1 MDDLPDR
8 AYFGPYQLVR
18 SLGPSMLAD
27 RYLALHVRSKGSFV
41 VHRFRSAC
49 TDRAQQRRL
58 TAALERMSHI
68 RHPHLLGVENFSFA
82 PGGRPLVVTPYTGNQ
97 DGLITLA
104 DLLDLKGGQMGAF
117 EAERAILQLLDAVSC
132 SHSNGMPHGELGLDE
147 VLVDRRGSVFI
158 ELAGLRLAIS
168 GRTGQSSELLRDE
181 TRSIAQIGYRLITG
195 LPADEPFI
203 PPTSVVRRLDRRW
216 DEWFETALEP
226 SGGFETP
233 SDAIDALPG
242 NRREQARDTQPGPV
256 RVVLQRLGIPG
267 GA

>member
-1 MDDLPDR
+1 
-8 AYFGPYQLVR
+8 
-18 SLGPSMLAD
+18 MLAD

-41 VHRFRSAC
+41 LHRFRTPC
-49 TDRAQQRRL
+49 PDRAQQRRL

-68 RHPHLLGVENFSFA
+68 RHSHLLGVENFSFA
-82 PGGRPLVVTPYTGNQ
+82 PGGRPLVITPYTGNQ

-117 EAERAILQLLDAVSC
+117 EAERAILQLLDAIAYT
-132 SHSNGMPHGELGLDE
+132 HNAGMPHGELDLEE
-147 VLVDRRGSVFI
+147 VMVDRRGSVFI
-158 ELAGLRLAIS
+158 ELAGLRLAMG
-168 GRTGQSSELLRDE
+168 GRAVQGSELLRDE
-181 TRSIAQIGYRLITG
+181 TRSVAQIGYRLITG
-195 LPADEPFI
+195 LPADEPMI
-203 PPTSVVRRLDRRW
+203 PPTGVVRRLDRRW
-216 DEWFETALEP
+216 DDWFETALEP

-242 NRREQARDTQPGPV
+242 NRREQARETQPGPV

>member
-1 MDDLPDR
+1 
-8 AYFGPYQLVR
+8 
-18 SLGPSMLAD
+18 MLAD

-41 VHRFRSAC
+41 LHRFKTPC
-49 TDRAQQRRL
+49 PDRAQQRRL
-58 TAALERMSHI
+58 TAALERVSHI

-117 EAERAILQLLDAVSC
+117 EAERAILQLLDAVAYT
-132 SHSNGMPHGELGLDE
+132 HNAGMPHGELDLDE
-147 VLVDRRGSVFI
+147 VMVDRRGSVFI
-158 ELAGLRLAIS
+158 ELAGLRLALG
-168 GRTGQSSELLRDE
+168 GRAVQSSELLRDE
-181 TRSIAQIGYRLITG
+181 TRSVAQIGYRLITG
-195 LPADEPFI
+195 LPADEPMI
-203 PPTSVVRRLDRRW
+203 PPTGVVRRLDRRW
-216 DEWFETALEP
+216 DDWFETALEP

-242 NRREQARDTQPGPV
+242 NRREQAREAQPGPV